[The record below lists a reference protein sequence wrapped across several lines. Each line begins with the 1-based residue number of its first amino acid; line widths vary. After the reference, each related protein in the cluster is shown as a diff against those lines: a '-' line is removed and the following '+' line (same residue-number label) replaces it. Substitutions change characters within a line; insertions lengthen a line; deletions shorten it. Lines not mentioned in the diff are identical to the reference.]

1 MSEAGKC
8 TDKAIAS
15 CKKQGKL
22 CNVETGRCVAADPKR
37 KVKDAVYDKKRSLYF
52 PQGLLFEDDD
62 GTEELVLPKK
72 KAKKSSKGKEKA
84 ETSSEEESPKPKRKT
99 VKKKASP
106 VKKVASKK
114 KAKVSSSEEE
124 ETPKPKRKFVKK
136 KASPVK
142 KVASKK
148 KASCFEEEGECP
160 IDKPICSVSDKGRGT
175 CIKGSAK
182 TLAKKSMIK
191 RDGLTIVGSSDVLKK
206 LKKDYDYGDAK
217 VQKWAEE
224 KEESSEEEETSEEEA
239 PPKKKTPPKKKAVS
253 PKKKAV
259 SPKKKASPKKKK
271 KASPKKKAAIEEILC
286 FDEEAEPCE
295 DDKLCSAT
303 GKCVP
308 GTTAFLRKKQKISLH
323 GKEVYGTDLQ
333 FKSLAKK
340 YGTVSSSKRY
350 EVGEEIRI
358 EVAKSASPQLKK
370 TVKKIEEVV
379 KDADLPEEEKLM
391 LAKELEA
398 AIEAVVEEEERIEE
412 EEPEGKGKEKVDEKP
427 KRKGA
432 SGRKKKQVQLP
443 ESESKQVEKSA
454 EEIQKA
460 FERCL
465 GISVGA

>member
-15 CKKQGKL
+15 CKKQDKL
-22 CNVETGRCVAADPKR
+22 CNVETGRCVVADPKR
-37 KVKDAVYDKKRSLYF
+37 KVKGAVYDKKRSLYF

-84 ETSSEEESPKPKRKT
+84 ETSSEEEEESPKPKKKT

-114 KAKVSSSEEE
+114 KVKTPSSSEEE
-124 ETPKPKRKFVKK
+124 EESPKPKKKTVKK
-136 KASPVK
+136 KAAPVK

-160 IDKPICSVSDKGRGT
+160 DDKPICSVSDKGRGT

-206 LKKDYDYGDAK
+206 LRKDYDYGDAK
-217 VQKWAEE
+217 VQKWSEE
-224 KEESSEEEETSEEEA
+224 KEETSSEEEEEV
-239 PPKKKTPPKKKAVS
+239 PKPKKKAVS
-253 PKKKAV
+253 PKKKKVASPKKKKAV
-259 SPKKKASPKKKK
+259 SPKKKTPSPKKKK
-271 KASPKKKAAIEEILC
+271 AAIDEILC

-308 GTTAFLRKKQKISLH
+308 GTTAFLRKKQKISLN

-340 YGTVSSSKRY
+340 YGSVSSSKRY
-350 EVGEEIRI
+350 DVGEEIRI

-379 KDADLPEEEKLM
+379 KEADLPEEEKLV

-427 KRKGA
+427 KKKGA

>member
-15 CKKQGKL
+15 CKKQDKL
-22 CNVETGRCVAADPKR
+22 CNVETGRCVTADPKR
-37 KVKDAVYDKKRSLYF
+37 KVKGAVYDKKRSLYF

-62 GTEELVLPKK
+62 GTKELVVPKK

-84 ETSSEEESPKPKRKT
+84 ETSSEEEEESPKPKKKT
-99 VKKKASP
+99 VKKK
-106 VKKVASKK
+106 
-114 KAKVSSSEEE
+114 
-124 ETPKPKRKFVKK
+124 T
-136 KASPVK
+136 SPVK

-160 IDKPICSVSDKGRGT
+160 SDKPICSVSDKGRGT

-224 KEESSEEEETSEEEA
+224 KEESSEEEETSEEEL
-239 PPKKKTPPKKKAVS
+239 PPKKKTPPKKKKV
-253 PKKKAV
+253 V
-259 SPKKKASPKKKK
+259 SPKKKASPKKKV
-271 KASPKKKAAIEEILC
+271 ASPKKKKAAIEEIFC

-308 GTTAFLRKKQKISLH
+308 GTTAFLRKKQKISLN

-340 YGTVSSSKRY
+340 YGSVSSSKRY

-379 KDADLPEEEKLM
+379 KEADLPEEEKAI
-391 LAKELEA
+391 LARELEA
-398 AIEAVVEEEERIEE
+398 AIETVVEEEERIEE

-427 KRKGA
+427 KKKGA